1 MRYTGNRIGG
11 SNPSLSAGKGF
22 SPPRGLQNA
31 ASASATCVSKFTVA
45 LARCVESLT
54 FRRRVS
60 CMRLF
65 FFFLRIPKKS
75 TIFATV
81 MRIVFTTSLPEAGF
95 TRLAGHELVFPT
107 AAYCTREEL
116 MERIVDAE
124 ILVATFDYKVDSEVL
139 ERAQRLRY
147 IANFGSGYN
156 NIDVAYCA
164 AHGILVTNT
173 PAPVVEPTAEHAL
186 ALMLG
191 IAHRVAELDARLR
204 APHPHEGGVFAT
216 ADEERRSPRRAAVKG
231 ECLQPVRFGVM
242 ENLGVSLY
250 GKTLGI
256 VGLGNI
262 GKALARRAQAC
273 GMRIIYHNRKPIAV
287 SLSPLGINPEPEYVS
302 MDELLR
308 TADFV
313 SLNLPYTPETHHL
326 ISTAELEKMK
336 PTAILINTARGAHVD
351 EQALIVALRD
361 GQIAAAALDVY
372 EHEPQI
378 ADELK
383 ALPNVLLSPHI
394 GTGTIDGRLAMCE
407 CVSDNIL
414 AFTAGKKS
422 EMNIV

>member
-1 MRYTGNRIGG
+1 M
-11 SNPSLSAGKGF
+11 K
-22 SPPRGLQNA
+22 
-31 ASASATCVSKFTVA
+31 
-45 LARCVESLT
+45 
-54 FRRRVS
+54 
-60 CMRLF
+60 
-65 FFFLRIPKKS
+65 
-75 TIFATV
+75 
-81 MRIVFTTSLPEAGF
+81 IVFTTYLPTEGF
-95 TRLAGHELVFPT
+95 ARLSEHELVFPQ
-107 AAYCTREEL
+107 AAYATQEEL
-116 MERIVDAE
+116 IAAIADAE
-124 ILVATFDYKVDSEVL
+124 ILVATFDYKVDAGIL
-139 ERAQRLRY
+139 EHAAKLQY

-156 NIDVAYCA
+156 NIDLAYCA
-164 AHGILVTNT
+164 AHNILITNT

-204 APHPHEGGVFAT
+204 APLLSPPLGGGCA
-216 ADEERRSPRRAAVKG
+216 ASDEARHSPRRAAVKG
-231 ECLQPVRFGVM
+231 ESLQLVRFGVM

-256 VGLGNI
+256 VGMGNI
-262 GKALARRAQAC
+262 GKALARRAVAC
-273 GMRIIYHNRKPIAV
+273 GMRIIYHNRTAPQ
-287 SLSPLGINPEPEYVS
+287 PPEGGVCSVDAPQYVS
-302 MDELLR
+302 FEELLR

-326 ISTAELEKMK
+326 ISTAEFEKMK
-336 PTAILINTARGAHVD
+336 HSAILINTARGAHVD

-414 AFTAGKKS
+414 AFVHNEHEK
-422 EMNIV
+422 MNLI

>member
-1 MRYTGNRIGG
+1 MKRVSRTDGPLRYWTLDRF
-11 SNPSLSAGKGF
+11 AF
-22 SPPRGLQNA
+22 GLN
-31 ASASATCVSKFTVA
+31 TPN
-45 LARCVESLT
+45 
-54 FRRRVS
+54 RRRRRTEG
-60 CMRLF
+60 RLYNPETTTF
-65 FFFLRIPKKS
+65 ILFLGFYHLTPTTMK
-75 TIFATV
+75 
-81 MRIVFTTSLPEAGF
+81 IVFTTYLPTEGF
-95 TRLAGHELVFPT
+95 TRLSEHELVFPQ
-107 AAYCTREEL
+107 AAYATREEL
-116 MERIVDAE
+116 IATIADAN
-124 ILVATFDYKVDSEVL
+124 ILVATFDYKVDAGIL
-139 ERAQRLRY
+139 EHAAKLQY

-156 NIDVAYCA
+156 NIDLAYCA
-164 AHGILVTNT
+164 AHNVLITNT

-204 APHPHEGGVFAT
+204 YSMLDTRFSIV
-216 ADEERRSPRRAAVKG
+216 
-231 ECLQPVRFGVM
+231 QFGVM

-256 VGLGNI
+256 VGMGNI
-262 GKALARRAQAC
+262 GKALARRAVAC
-273 GMRIIYHNRKPIAV
+273 GMRIIYHNRNKAPFLFPPQGERCHAD
-287 SLSPLGINPEPEYVS
+287 EPKYVS
-302 MDELLR
+302 FDELLQSS
-308 TADFV
+308 DFV

-326 ISTAELEKMK
+326 ISTAEFEKMK

-383 ALPNVLLSPHI
+383 ALPNVLRSPHI

-414 AFTAGKKS
+414 AFAHN
-422 EMNIV
+422 EHDRMNLVNV

>member
-1 MRYTGNRIGG
+1 MRVKRVSRTDGPLRYWTLDRF
-11 SNPSLSAGKGF
+11 AF
-22 SPPRGLQNA
+22 GLN
-31 ASASATCVSKFTVA
+31 TPN
-45 LARCVESLT
+45 
-54 FRRRVS
+54 RRRRRTEG
-60 CMRLF
+60 RLYNPETTTF
-65 FFFLRIPKKS
+65 ILFLGFYHLTPTTMK
-75 TIFATV
+75 
-81 MRIVFTTSLPEAGF
+81 IVFTTYLPTEGF
-95 TRLAGHELVFPT
+95 TRLSEHELVFPQ
-107 AAYCTREEL
+107 AAYATREEL
-116 MERIVDAE
+116 IATIADAN
-124 ILVATFDYKVDSEVL
+124 ILVATFDYKVDAGIL
-139 ERAQRLRY
+139 EHATQLQY

-156 NIDVAYCA
+156 NIDLAYCA
-164 AHGILVTNT
+164 AHNILITNT

-204 APHPHEGGVFAT
+204 YSMLDTRFSIV
-216 ADEERRSPRRAAVKG
+216 
-231 ECLQPVRFGVM
+231 QFGVM

-256 VGLGNI
+256 VGMGNI
-262 GKALARRAQAC
+262 GKALAKRAIAC
-273 GMRIIYHNRKPIAV
+273 GMRIIYHNRKPATN
-287 SLSPLGINPEPEYVS
+287 LDFEAEYVS
-302 MDELLR
+302 FDELLLSS
-308 TADFV
+308 DFV

-326 ISTAELEKMK
+326 ISTAEFEKMK

-414 AFTAGKKS
+414 AFLNHEHDK
-422 EMNIV
+422 MNLI

>member
-95 TRLAGHELVFPT
+95 ARLAGHELVFPT
-107 AAYCTREEL
+107 AAYCAREEL

-204 APHPHEGGVFAT
+204 APSDSPHWGREGTV
-216 ADEERRSPRRAAVKG
+216 ADEKRRANGAS
-231 ECLQPVRFGVM
+231 LQPVTFGVM

-256 VGLGNI
+256 VGMGNI
-262 GKALARRAQAC
+262 GKALARRAVAC

-287 SLSPLGINPEPEYVS
+287 SLSPLGISPEPEYVS

-326 ISTAELEKMK
+326 ISTAELEKMQ